1 MVRIRRLAGVGIV
14 CILALLVPGPHG
26 AAQGEFVREVVA
38 SGLDWPVS
46 LAFVSEAAH
55 GYPAGA
61 IFYTERFT
69 GDIRVFI
76 GGQPRPLPVGDVPVE
91 TNGEQGLLG
100 LALDLDFLSSPW
112 IYAYHTYFNGTLGRD
127 VNRVVRFWL
136 GPQVPPGPPR
146 MEVVLDGIPAASV
159 HNGGG
164 IGFAPGG
171 PPFITTPGRGN
182 QA

>member
-46 LAFVSEAAH
+46 LAFLSQAAH

-69 GDIRVFI
+69 GDIRVLI
-76 GGQPRPLPVGDVPVE
+76 DRQPRPLPVGNVPVE

-100 LALDLDFLSSPW
+100 LALDPDFLLSPW
-112 IYAYHTYFNGTLGRD
+112 IYAYHTYFNWTQGRD
-127 VNRVVRFWL
+127 VNRVVRLWL
-136 GPQVPPGPPR
+136 PPPGPPGAPPR
-146 MEVVLDGIPAASV
+146 
-159 HNGGG
+159 GGG
-164 IGFAPGG
+164 PRVGA
-171 PPFITTPGRGN
+171 
-182 QA
+182 